1 MTTTMLENELQ
12 FEKSLFFQL
21 NGSES
26 AFLDHFFYLY
36 SDKWTWILFYLC
48 FLFIFIYKK
57 NLKEIICILLAI
69 TLVVLLCDQ
78 IASGFFKPFF
88 HRFRPTHHPDFQE
101 HVKTVFGYRGG
112 LYGFMSSHASNAF
125 GFATFTA
132 LVFRN
137 RLFSVAIFLFA
148 LLNIYSRVYLGVH
161 FISDVVA
168 GAVVGSLTGYLVFRL
183 YQFSRYKWM
192 KMDKTD
198 TTPLFSPWESNFL
211 CGAFAVHLTFLLLFS
226 NQFVNILFM
235 K

>member
-1 MTTTMLENELQ
+1 MLENELQ

-26 AFLDHFFYLY
+26 IFLDNFFYLY
-36 SDKWTWILFYLC
+36 SYKWTWILFYLF

-78 IASGFFKPFF
+78 IASGFFKPFV
-88 HRFRPTHHPDFQE
+88 HRFRPTHHPDFQAQ
-101 HVKTVFGYRGG
+101 VKIVLGYTGG

-137 RLFSVAIFLFA
+137 RLFTATIFLFA

-168 GAVVGSLTGYLVFRL
+168 GALVGFLVGYLVYRL
-183 YQFSRYKWM
+183 YQFVRYKWL
-192 KMDKTD
+192 KIEKTD
-198 TTPLFSPWESNFL
+198 TKTLFSLWESNFL
-211 CGAFAVHLTFLLLFS
+211 CGVFAVHLTFLLLFS

>member
-1 MTTTMLENELQ
+1 MLENELQ

-26 AFLDHFFYLY
+26 AFLDSFFYLY
-36 SDKWTWILFYLC
+36 SYKWTWLLFYLC

-78 IASGFFKPFF
+78 IASGFFKPVF
-88 HRFRPTHHPDFQE
+88 HRFRPTHHPDFQAQ
-101 HVKTVFGYRGG
+101 VKTVFGYTGG

-125 GFATFTA
+125 GFSVFTS

-137 RLFSVAIFLFA
+137 RRFTIMIFLFA

-168 GAVVGSLTGYLVFRL
+168 GALVGSLTGYLVYRL
-183 YQFSRYKWM
+183 YRFSRCKWL
-192 KMDKTD
+192 KIEKNSTEL
-198 TTPLFSPWESNFL
+198 LFSPWKSNFL
-211 CGAFAVHLTFLLLFS
+211 CSAFIAHLTFLLLFS
-226 NQFVNILFM
+226 NQLVKFLL
-235 K
+235 